1 MEKDNLWEG
10 ISIMSPQEMES
21 GYSADQE
28 EEREE
33 EVTDESG
40 ERDSEEFTITP
51 ISTDKEENL
60 DKDDDLSIETA
71 EASSTD
77 TEDPKREIALNKY
90 SALIKDMMEDGV
102 LTGPEGDE
110 LEEMLKD
117 ASTKTIKDLMS
128 LTVEKAF
135 KAKEAGW
142 KNSFSGAKK
151 KFLEIEDAFT
161 DADTA
166 IQMAQRLEFFDN
178 VSESDISENAD
189 LQKQMYFEYLKS
201 KNFSDTEAYEAIEEA
216 DAIDKLED
224 KALKAL
230 PELRKS
236 AQSVVAASMK
246 EKEAYQE
253 KLKADYE
260 ENYQRLMSTIEER
273 EEFVPGLKLNKVS
286 KEKIKSNITTP
297 VYKDPKNGKEY
308 TSLMYKQMRNPNEF
322 QMLINYYDSIGLF
335 NLDKGGKFTPDI
347 SKLKNIAKTKAVS
360 ELDKVLSRENELGTG
375 RGNSNPS
382 SQTTQS
388 ALDLLEAAYSR
399 KRR

>member
-10 ISIMSPQEMES
+10 ISIMSPQEMEN
-21 GYSADQE
+21 GYTNDQE
-28 EEREE
+28 KETDEETTE
-33 EVTDESG
+33 ESG
-40 ERDSEEFTITP
+40 ERDSDEFTITP
-51 ISTDKEENL
+51 ISTDKEKL
-60 DKDDDLSIETA
+60 DKDDDFSIEP
-71 EASSTD
+71 
-77 TEDPKREIALNKY
+77 TETNSNETNDSKREVELNKY
-90 SALIKDMMEDGV
+90 SALIKDMIEEGV
-102 LTGPEGDE
+102 LTGPEGEE
-110 LEEMLKD
+110 LEELLQD

-135 KAKEAGW
+135 KAKEQGW

-166 IQMAQRLEFFDN
+166 IVMAQRLEFFDN

-216 DAIDKLED
+216 DAIDKLEE

-236 AQSVVAASMK
+236 AQSVVATSMK

-273 EEFVPGLKLNKVS
+273 EEFVPGLKLNKLS

-399 KRR
+399 KKR

>member
-10 ISIMSPQEMES
+10 ISIMSPQEMED
-21 GYSADQE
+21 GYTEPANEENEIEDS
-28 EEREE
+28 EER
-33 EVTDESG
+33 SG
-40 ERDSEEFTITP
+40 DSSEEFTITP
-51 ISTDKEENL
+51 V
-60 DKDDDLSIETA
+60 
-71 EASSTD
+71 STD
-77 TEDPKREIALNKY
+77 TTEIDNEEPKIETTETVENEEQREVELNKY
-90 SALIKDMMEDGV
+90 SALIKDMIDEGV
-102 LTGPEGDE
+102 LTGPEGEE
-110 LEEMLKD
+110 LEELLQD

-128 LTVEKAF
+128 LTVNKAF
-135 KAKEAGW
+135 KAKEESW

-166 IQMAQRLEFFDN
+166 IQVAQRLEFFEN
-178 VSESDISENAD
+178 LSESELSENTE
-189 LQKQMYFEYLKS
+189 LQKQVYFEYLKG
-201 KNFSDTEAYEAIEEA
+201 KNFSDAEAYEAIEEA
-216 DAIDKLED
+216 DAINKLEE
-224 KALKAL
+224 KAAKAI
-230 PELRKS
+230 PELRKEAQTFV
-236 AQSVVAASMK
+236 AQSK
-246 EKEAYQE
+246 REKEAYQE

-286 KEKIKSNITTP
+286 KEKIKNNITTP

-335 NLDKGGKFTPDI
+335 NLDKEGKFTPDI
-347 SKLKNIAKTKAVS
+347 SKIKNAAKTKAVS

-382 SQTTQS
+382 SQKTQS
-388 ALDLLEAAYSR
+388 ALDLLEAAYNRR
-399 KRR
+399 K